1 MSVCDSNV
9 SEHNI
14 KTAKQA
20 RDSIYVNPKDVEVV
34 VESSDCGSNV
44 SEHNTKLEMQAKD
57 SIYVIPEKK

>member
-44 SEHNTKLEMQAKD
+44 SEHIIK
-57 SIYVIPEKK
+57 P